1 MSAQRSEASLPPRDS
16 LEGQSPPIRRPGR
29 IDPTLENPSGYPPYR
44 TGEILKYTNRQIQY
58 YIQQDAIPVS
68 QIATFA
74 KLCEQRQ
81 RVNQSIGLSGDSEDE
96 LPESTP
102 VAPRLRSHA
111 TPQGRPRVARI
122 PLPRPDQSQLSYED
136 DGESDSDSPSPIP
149 GWKGIKFD
157 NKIAQLKQGGGL
169 SNFNLWLN
177 DLRLAFEGDPNRFPT
192 GATRILLA
200 AANLDD
206 SIRQLYAASAT
217 QYPAIRHHWRK
228 FLRWVRENTLHG
240 TADRA
245 KVLTR
250 YSKAQQGPTEE
261 PAHFYSRL
269 LILANELGQAIDT
282 DNLFPRF
289 QTKLQRAMIRGG
301 RLGDTPSEMIRHAQ
315 DLWGTFDSP
324 ETPEG
329 AGQRRGRP
337 RQDQR
342 PPSGQKG
349 ADQPQRGKLSPE
361 ELKRRQDKG
370 ACFNC
375 GETGHSK
382 WSCKKDFNPNPP
394 APLSEH
400 RSKEERRIKAQSL
413 KRGRSPTTDS
423 DHDMKRSVS
432 PDTDADDPPA
442 AKRPKND

>member
-16 LEGQSPPIRRPGR
+16 LEGQSPPIRRPCR

-269 LILANELGQAIDT
+269 LILANELGQAID
-282 DNLFPRF
+282 
-289 QTKLQRAMIRGG
+289 I
-301 RLGDTPSEMIRHAQ
+301 
-315 DLWGTFDSP
+315 
-324 ETPEG
+324 
-329 AGQRRGRP
+329 
-337 RQDQR
+337 
-342 PPSGQKG
+342 
-349 ADQPQRGKLSPE
+349 DQPSR
-361 ELKRRQDKG
+361 
-370 ACFNC
+370 
-375 GETGHSK
+375 
-382 WSCKKDFNPNPP
+382 
-394 APLSEH
+394 
-400 RSKEERRIKAQSL
+400 
-413 KRGRSPTTDS
+413 
-423 DHDMKRSVS
+423 RSVKEIS
-432 PDTDADDPPA
+432 RPIRAIRRRYADKQA
-442 AKRPKND
+442 ATVTEG